1 VSHVL
6 SRRMVGT
13 PLRAATAWT
22 ALAVGVTLVGALVV
36 ELVAPDSDPLL
47 RRLPVVLV
55 LLALALVVG
64 RRIGWRE
71 LSAGGPSTW
80 HDLRLLAVPLVVVLV
95 PLAWGWAPDP
105 GTLALLVV
113 GYAATGAFEELWY
126 RGVVLRSALP
136 LGPVRGAAVSAVLF
150 GAAHLS
156 NIAFGAA
163 PAVTAAQAVGSA
175 AGGFGYA
182 VLRQRTDA
190 LWLLAALH
198 GLGDLLLHT
207 TGLHGAVLWLV
218 LVGHDVALLVW
229 GLACLR
235 GLRRGPGPGAQ
246 APAVRAA
253 TEEQDVP
260 RTLRRSTVVAC
271 AVYVG
276 VWLLGLG
283 VAAGSVD
290 RGLDDDGVRS
300 AVVEHGSAVLLQAT
314 LVHGVAGVALLA
326 IVTGLAPL
334 LAGRGARRLLL
345 VAGVGAA
352 VLSLVQWAVA
362 VLMTAGAASHEP
374 AWSVALLRTV
384 DSVDVVKLLLLAGT
398 VGAAGAAATGLPRWW
413 RRLSWVTGA
422 LLLVGA
428 GGLIVPAPVL
438 TAVLALSLVA
448 LLCWAGSLAVVAR
461 PRASTAGRERRLP
474 HRLRVRAVAAGTP
487 VEEVA
492 ITAPAVGRQIR

>member
-1 VSHVL
+1 MSHVL
-6 SRRMVGT
+6 GRMTGT

-55 LLALALVVG
+55 LLALALLVG
-64 RRIGWRE
+64 RRVGWRA

-80 HDLRLLAVPLVVVLV
+80 HDLRLLVVPLLVVMV

-136 LGPVRGAAVSAVLF
+136 LGPVRGATVSAVLF

-156 NIAFGAA
+156 NIAFGAS

-207 TGLHGAVLWLV
+207 TGMHGAAMWAV
-218 LVGHDVALLVW
+218 LVGHDVALFAW
-229 GLACLR
+229 GLVCLR
-235 GLRRGPGPGAQ
+235 GLRRGPGAR
-246 APAVRAA
+246 AHSSAVRPVA
-253 TEEQDVP
+253 EDHGVP
-260 RTLRRSTVVAC
+260 RSLRRSTVVAC

-276 VWLLGLG
+276 AWLLGLG
-283 VAAGSVD
+283 VAGGSVD
-290 RGLDDDGVRS
+290 RALDDDGVRS
-300 AVVEHGSAVLLQAT
+300 ALVDRGSAVLAQST
-314 LVHGVAGVALLA
+314 LVHGVAGAALLA
-326 IVTGLAPL
+326 VVVGLAPL
-334 LAGRGARRLLL
+334 LARRGARRLLL
-345 VAGVGAA
+345 VAGSGAA
-352 VLSLVQWAVA
+352 VLSLLQWGVG
-362 VLMTAGAASHEP
+362 VLMTTGAVDHE
-374 AWSVALLRTV
+374 ATWSAALLRTV
-384 DSVDVVKLLLLAGT
+384 DRLDVVKLLLLAVT
-398 VGAAGAAATGLPRWW
+398 VVTAGAAATGLPRWW
-413 RRLSWVTGA
+413 RRLSWATGA
-422 LLLVGA
+422 LLVVGA
-428 GGLIVPAPVL
+428 AGLLVPAPLL
-438 TAVLALSLVA
+438 TGVLALSLVS
-448 LLCWAGSLAVVAR
+448 LLTWAGSLAVAGR
-461 PRASTAGRERRLP
+461 PRTGGTARERRLP
-474 HRLRVRAVAAGTP
+474 HRLRACAVASGTP
-487 VEEVA
+487 VEEVVT
-492 ITAPAVGRQIR
+492 TAPAVGRQIR